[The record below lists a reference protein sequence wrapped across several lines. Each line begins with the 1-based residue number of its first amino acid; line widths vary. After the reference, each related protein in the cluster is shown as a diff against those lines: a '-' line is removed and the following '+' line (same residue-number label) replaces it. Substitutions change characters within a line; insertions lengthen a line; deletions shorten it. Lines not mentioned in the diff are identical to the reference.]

1 MWKDASLMLISDRH
15 IQTVDAEMPFPTFQI
30 RKNKKSDND
39 NVVVLLGGSGV
50 TAGLSVDN
58 TELWNR
64 YDITRKAGHAHIA
77 SLS

>member
-39 NVVVLLGGSGV
+39 NVVVLLGQWSNCWSERG
-50 TAGLSVDN
+50 
-58 TELWNR
+58 
-64 YDITRKAGHAHIA
+64 
-77 SLS
+77 